1 MGARG
6 RGQPR
11 QPPTGAGDARS
22 EHPPNMPAPNMP
34 ASNASAR
41 ATRPFDA
48 HEAVRRLR
56 HAVSGLAD
64 AALFELRDRG
74 HATLF
79 EQLVACVLSIR
90 TRDEV
95 MLPTA
100 LALFAAAPTPAA
112 LAALEPR
119 EIDAIIRGVSFH
131 ERKAGQL
138 RAIARATV
146 DDHGGTLP
154 CDVDVLTAFAGV
166 GPKCANLALGIACG
180 QARIG
185 VDVHVWRVTNRWGI
199 VAARTPE
206 LAIAQLEATLPREY
220 WVEINR
226 LLVPFGK
233 HVCTA
238 RLPHCSTCPLLD
250 MCARVGV
257 ESSR

>member
-1 MGARG
+1 MGAR
-6 RGQPR
+6 R
-11 QPPTGAGDARS
+11 TAAR
-22 EHPPNMPAPNMP
+22 PVP
-34 ASNASAR
+34 
-41 ATRPFDA
+41 RPFDA
-48 HEAVRRLR
+48 DEAVRRLR
-56 HAVSGLAD
+56 LAVSDLAD
-64 AALFELRDRG
+64 AALFDLRDRG
-74 HATLF
+74 HRSLF
-79 EQLVACVLSIR
+79 EQLAACVLSIR

-112 LAALEPR
+112 LAALDVA
-119 EIDAIIRGVSFH
+119 EIDALIHAVSFH
-131 ERKAGQL
+131 ERKAAQL
-138 RAIARATV
+138 RAIAQATV
-146 DDHGGTLP
+146 HEHGGTLP

-185 VDVHVWRVTNRWGI
+185 VDVHVWRVTNRLGI

-206 LAIAQLEATLPREY
+206 LTIPRLEAALPRKY

-233 HVCTA
+233 RVCTA
-238 RLPHCSTCPLLD
+238 RLPRCSTCPLLD

-257 ESSR
+257 EASR

>member
-1 MGARG
+1 MRPAAG
-6 RGQPR
+6 GQTR
-11 QPPTGAGDARS
+11 QP
-22 EHPPNMPAPNMP
+22 AP
-34 ASNASAR
+34 
-41 ATRPFDA
+41 RPFDV

-56 HAVSGLAD
+56 TAVSGLAD

-74 HATLF
+74 HGSLF

-90 TRDEV
+90 TRDEA

-112 LAALEPR
+112 LAAMAVA
-119 EIDAIIRGVSFH
+119 EIDAVIRAVSFH
-131 ERKAGQL
+131 ERKAAQL
-138 RAIARATV
+138 REIARATV
-146 DDHGGTLP
+146 QEHGGVLP
-154 CDVDVLTAFAGV
+154 CSAEVLTGFAGV

-180 QARIG
+180 QDRIG

-206 LAIAQLEATLPREY
+206 QAIPQLEAALPREY

-238 RLPHCSTCPLLD
+238 RLPRCSTCPLLD

-257 ESSR
+257 DESR